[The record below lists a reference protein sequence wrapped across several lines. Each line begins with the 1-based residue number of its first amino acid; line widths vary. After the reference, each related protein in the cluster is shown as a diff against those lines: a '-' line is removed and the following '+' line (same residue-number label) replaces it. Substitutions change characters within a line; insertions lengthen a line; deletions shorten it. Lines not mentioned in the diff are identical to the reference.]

1 MSLKACKVCKYLTE
15 EKKCPACGGDDLSLK
30 WKGEVVISSPEK
42 SETAK
47 ALGVTKPGKYAL
59 SVS

>member
-1 MSLKACKVCKYLTE
+1 MSLKACKVCRYLTE
-15 EKKCPACGGDDLSLK
+15 EKKCPICGSEELSLK
-30 WKGEVVISSPEK
+30 WKGEVVISDPQK

-59 SVS
+59 LVS